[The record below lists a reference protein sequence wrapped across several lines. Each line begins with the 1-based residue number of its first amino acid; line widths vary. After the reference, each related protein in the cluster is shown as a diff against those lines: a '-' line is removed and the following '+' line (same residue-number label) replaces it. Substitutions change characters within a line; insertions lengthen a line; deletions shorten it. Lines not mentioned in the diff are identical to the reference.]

1 MYLPFLYR
9 NGKYYK
15 KDNMRV
21 IKLSALGFVFFV
33 LSLVTL
39 ISCGENRNVE
49 NVGKIVK
56 FTLQKDID
64 SLPIDAK
71 YIPLETPEGCL
82 IGSVDQLAMTD
93 DAIFILESDQ
103 EHGGMYVFDKD
114 GRFVTRIGNRGRGPG
129 EYILPMSFTINSEL
143 IGILDGGM
151 NKLLYYDIHTFEFVR
166 QRPIFNSTY
175 FEWLDDKTMVWGN
188 DESNPEIPYSEFSYV
203 VTDTSLDVN
212 VGYLDKV
219 IRSGYSIMTGKPV
232 YRFKDEV
239 RMYASFI
246 PTVYRGTAE
255 NCTPV
260 YTIDFDRF
268 ELPPAK
274 YMEKISRNNQCY
286 FDELENSGYVSS
298 YGFFETTGAL
308 CVRYMVK
315 HEKYIGLYSKANGQ
329 GFAYKKDDFERK
341 ISHKYSYI
349 SGVIGDYFVAPL
361 FIPLLRENPDDVK
374 LLPPDLKRIVDVSS
388 DGDNPILF
396 LFKPGV

>member
-129 EYILPMSFTINSEL
+129 EYNQ
-143 IGILDGGM
+143 
-151 NKLLYYDIHTFEFVR
+151 
-166 QRPIFNSTY
+166 QRI
-175 FEWLDDKTMVWGN
+175 DR
-188 DESNPEIPYSEFSYV
+188 YS
-203 VTDTSLDVN
+203 
-212 VGYLDKV
+212 
-219 IRSGYSIMTGKPV
+219 
-232 YRFKDEV
+232 
-239 RMYASFI
+239 
-246 PTVYRGTAE
+246 
-255 NCTPV
+255 
-260 YTIDFDRF
+260 
-268 ELPPAK
+268 
-274 YMEKISRNNQCY
+274 
-286 FDELENSGYVSS
+286 
-298 YGFFETTGAL
+298 
-308 CVRYMVK
+308 
-315 HEKYIGLYSKANGQ
+315 
-329 GFAYKKDDFERK
+329 
-341 ISHKYSYI
+341 
-349 SGVIGDYFVAPL
+349 
-361 FIPLLRENPDDVK
+361 
-374 LLPPDLKRIVDVSS
+374 
-388 DGDNPILF
+388 
-396 LFKPGV
+396 